1 MKLIEELK
9 WDAKFLKENITWITA
24 TVAAIVA
31 VSAFL
36 VNVCSYSN
44 YSSLSSYYG
53 TSIEFFAYDY
63 WYQVYT
69 IVLITLNILV
79 VLAWFF
85 SFNDL
90 VGSLFSKKSRKYI
103 ISNTVIIISSYA
115 VLFFILKL
123 AFGIIQ
129 SLILTALIQF
139 LSYAIVKFVYKKFS
153 DIDKASTATDYNPY
167 IEAKHYFKKMP
178 FYFIIIVFLMKVI
191 NVSEYAVKK
200 EYKVID
206 TGNKSCQAIVYT
218 TKDYYLTLD
227 CEIEDKKLTLYKGTE
242 TKIAT
247 DNVKTSKIIFEN
259 VYLKDIKKIKR
270 D

>member
-24 TVAAIVA
+24 TVTA
-31 VSAFL
+31 VVGVWAFL
-36 VNVCSYSN
+36 LNISSYIN

-53 TSIEFFAYDY
+53 TSLEFFTYNH
-63 WYQVYT
+63 WYYVYAF
-69 IVLITLNILV
+69 VLLSLIIFS

-90 VGSLFSKKSRKYI
+90 FGSLFFKKSKKYI
-103 ISNTVIIISSYA
+103 ISNVVIIISSYV
-115 VLFFILKL
+115 VLFLILKL
-123 AFGIIQ
+123 AVGIIQ
-129 SLILTALIQF
+129 SLILTTLIQLF
-139 LSYAIVKFVYKKFS
+139 SYVIVKFVYKKFS
-153 DIDKASTATDYNPY
+153 GIDKASTATDYNPY

-191 NVSEYAVKK
+191 NVSEYAMKK

-206 TGNKSCQAIVYT
+206 TENESCQVIVYT
-218 TKDYYLTLD
+218 TKDYYLTLN
-227 CEIEDKKLTLYKGTE
+227 CKITNNNLTLYKGTE

-259 VYLKDIKKIKR
+259 VYLKDIKKNQK
-270 D
+270 

>member
-24 TVAAIVA
+24 TVTAIVA

-79 VLAWFF
+79 VLAWVF

-103 ISNTVIIISSYA
+103 ISNTVIIISSYV

-191 NVSEYAVKK
+191 NVSEYAMKK

-206 TGNKSCQAIVYT
+206 TENESCQVIGL
-218 TKDYYLTLD
+218 YY
-227 CEIEDKKLTLYKGTE
+227 
-242 TKIAT
+242 
-247 DNVKTSKIIFEN
+247 
-259 VYLKDIKKIKR
+259 
-270 D
+270 

>member
-24 TVAAIVA
+24 TVTA
-31 VSAFL
+31 VVGVWAFL
-36 VNVCSYSN
+36 LNINSYIN

-53 TSIEFFAYDY
+53 TSLEFFTYNH
-63 WYQVYT
+63 WYYVYT

-103 ISNTVIIISSYA
+103 MSNAVIIISSYV
-115 VLFFILKL
+115 VLFLILKL

-129 SLILTALIQF
+129 SLILTTLIQLF
-139 LSYAIVKFVYKKFS
+139 SYAIVKFIYKKFS
-153 DIDKASTATDYNPY
+153 DIDKTSNDADYNPY
-167 IEAKHYFKKMP
+167 IEAKHYFKKIP
-178 FYFIIIVFLMKVI
+178 FYFIIIVILSVAI
-191 NVSEYAVKK
+191 NMSKYVTEK
-200 EYKVID
+200 EYKIVNSEND
-206 TGNKSCQAIVYT
+206 SCQAIVYT

-259 VYLKDIKKIKR
+259 VYLKDIKKIKS